1 MANRQFNN
9 VQSLERGNVSVYLGV
24 DIGAVGAP
32 TAKKLHGV
40 ASITRTGAGTY
51 DIVLSDAYTEFLG
64 SNMVLVGVAA
74 DLTYQFTAMDVAN
87 KTMTLV
93 TKAGAVATDPANGD
107 ELYLKMELKNTSVA
121 Y

>member
-1 MANRQFNN
+1 MANRQFND

-24 DIGAVGAP
+24 DIGATGAP

-40 ASITRTGAGTY
+40 ASITRTAAGIY
-51 DIVLSDAYTEFLG
+51 DIVLSDAYSEFLG
-64 SNMVLVGVAA
+64 ASVVMVGVAA

-87 KTMTLV
+87 KTMTFI
-93 TKAGAVATDPANGD
+93 TKAGATETDPANGD
-107 ELYLKMELKNTSVA
+107 EIYIKLELKNTSVA

>member
-1 MANRQFNN
+1 MANRIFHNP
-9 VQSLERGNVSVYLGV
+9 QSIERGVVSVFLGV
-24 DIGAVGAP
+24 DIGAAGAP

-51 DIVLSDAYTEFLG
+51 DIVLSDAYAEFLG
-64 SNMVLVGVAA
+64 SEMTLVGVAA

-107 ELYLKMELKNTSVA
+107 EIYLELKLKNTSVA